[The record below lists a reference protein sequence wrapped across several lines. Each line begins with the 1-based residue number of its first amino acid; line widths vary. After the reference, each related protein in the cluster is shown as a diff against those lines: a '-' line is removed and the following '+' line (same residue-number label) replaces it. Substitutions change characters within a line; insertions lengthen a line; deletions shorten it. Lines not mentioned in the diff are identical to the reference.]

1 VSTFTVPV
9 ELGDPQGQRFEAFTA
24 LVDTG
29 ATYTVLPSSFLE
41 RLGVQPHRT
50 STFEFGDGSRQEMRL
65 GRTWIRVAGQLE
77 MTLVVFGA
85 EGVDPILGAV
95 TLEECQLGVDPV
107 KQKLIPVS
115 GLMMSSHLASDG
127 PS

>member
-1 VSTFTVPV
+1 MSTFSFPIEV
-9 ELGDPQGQRFEAFTA
+9 GDPQGQRFESFTA

-29 ATYTVLPSSFLE
+29 ATYTVLPSSALQ
-41 RLGVQPHRT
+41 RLGVEPHRT
-50 STFEFGDGSRQEMRL
+50 STFEFGDGSRQEMQL
-65 GRTWIRVAGQLE
+65 GRTWVRLADQLE

-85 EGVDPILGAV
+85 EDVEPILGAV

-115 GLMMSSHLASDG
+115 RLIMSSRLATDTS
-127 PS
+127 S